1 MKQELIQ
8 LFQLTPSLIK
18 TTCAIFLWGAR
29 VWLLEN
35 GQYRHI

>member
-8 LFQLTPSLIK
+8 LFQLIPFLIK
-18 TTCAIFLWGAR
+18 TTCAILFWGVR

-35 GQYRHI
+35 GQYKHI